1 MSVDLLLSNPVSDE
15 RLVSKLISTV
25 KQDSTVDLTSG
36 AYTSQRWEIWAV
48 KMFLKVSNENEKR
61 RDKHQYHTIKCKQ
74 TDKIHMI
81 NFLLYENM
89 IWVAG
94 VTEWPLRIYFYI
106 LHSPMMLRDDQT
118 D

>member
-1 MSVDLLLSNPVSDE
+1 
-15 RLVSKLISTV
+15 
-25 KQDSTVDLTSG
+25 
-36 AYTSQRWEIWAV
+36 
-48 KMFLKVSNENEKR
+48 MFLKVSNENEKR
-61 RDKHQYHTIKCKQ
+61 RDKQQYHTIKCKQ

-89 IWVAG
+89 IWVAA
-94 VTEWPLRIYFYI
+94 VTEWPLRIYFYT